1 MLKTVK
7 AFAVAAVLA
16 FSGGVSAED
25 VWDGDVLVLNDD
37 SLEAAVAK
45 YEYLLVDFYAP
56 WW

>member
-1 MLKTVK
+1 
-7 AFAVAAVLA
+7 VLA
-16 FSGGVSAED
+16 FSGGVSAEY